1 MTSEVAAHNT
11 NAGYWPVELTPCGT
25 AEPLEGGDPM
35 SNKTAAGGRKATLRC
50 AFCLKLNRV
59 DMERAVDRPVC
70 GDCGRPF
77 LLDRPVK
84 IGGDDLDRLVRESGV
99 PVLVDFYADWCGP
112 CKIMAPVLDELAA
125 DHVGTLLVAKV
136 DTDASPQVS
145 ASLGIRG
152 IPTLILYRGGD
163 EVARQTGAV
172 PRSELDEMLDA
183 G

>member
-1 MTSEVAAHNT
+1 MTDE
-11 NAGYWPVELTPCGT
+11 
-25 AEPLEGGDPM
+25 AE
-35 SNKTAAGGRKATLRC
+35 TGRRMATLRC

-59 DMERAVDRPVC
+59 DMDRAADRAVC

-84 IGGDDLDRLVRESGV
+84 VVGDDLERVVQGAGV

-125 DHVGTLLVAKV
+125 DHVGKLLVAKL

-145 ASLGIRG
+145 AALGIRG
-152 IPTLILYRGGD
+152 IPTLILYRGGV
-163 EVARQTGAV
+163 EAARQTGAV
-172 PRSELDEMLDA
+172 PRSALDEMLDA

>member
-1 MTSEVAAHNT
+1 
-11 NAGYWPVELTPCGT
+11 
-25 AEPLEGGDPM
+25 M
-35 SNKTAAGGRKATLRC
+35 SDETVAGGRRATLRC

-77 LLDRPVK
+77 LLDRPLKVS
-84 IGGDDLDRLVRESGV
+84 GDDLDRLVREAGV
-99 PVLVDFYADWCGP
+99 PVLVDFFADWCGP

-125 DHVGTLLVAKV
+125 DHVGELLVAKL

-145 ASLGIRG
+145 AALGIRG
-152 IPTLILYRGGD
+152 IPTLILYRSGA

-172 PRSELDEMLDA
+172 PRSTLDEMLDA